1 MNSGKI
7 QDIDEPLP
15 DIVARYDLEA
25 AFHFLTVV
33 VSVVAIAIAYGIAH
47 DLATAHLCVE
57 YFTVGHPRI
66 VDSESPVVLALVWGV
81 AATWWIGAFLGV
93 LLAIACRA
101 GKAPKRTFR
110 DVAPS
115 IGRLLIV
122 MAGSAT
128 AAGVTA
134 FLLTKA
140 GAITFPLYFVKLL
153 PPETFAFFAADLWA
167 HSASYATGA
176 IGGLIVTVRVWRER
190 KRDGMLR
197 YNL

>member
-15 DIVARYDLEA
+15 DRVVHYDMGA
-25 AFHFLTVV
+25 VFHFLTIV

-47 DLATAHLCVE
+47 DLVTAHLCVE

-66 VDSESPVVLALVWGV
+66 VETESPVVLALAWGV
-81 AATWWIGAFLGV
+81 AATWWVGAILGV

-101 GKAPKRTFR
+101 GKAPKCTFR

-128 AAGVTA
+128 AAGLAGFV
-134 FLLTKA
+134 LTKA
-140 GAITFPLYFVKLL
+140 GVITFPLYFVKLL

-176 IGGLIVTVRVWRER
+176 IGGLIVIVRVWRER
-190 KRDGMLR
+190 KQDGMSR
-197 YNL
+197 DNP